1 MTTGT
6 TGSRMHE
13 MGLVGSVID
22 IVTEAMKDAPQGARV
37 RTVTL
42 KVGDMTET
50 VADALDFAFEALAPG
65 TVLEGATLVVDGISP
80 RSRCLECGHEYGH
93 DRFQMQCPACGSY
106 LLELLC
112 GRELEIASIDVD
124 EPEDRTQKE

>member
-1 MTTGT
+1 
-6 TGSRMHE
+6 
-13 MGLVGSVID
+13 MGLVASVID
-22 IVTEAMKDAPQGARV
+22 IVTDAMKDAPAGARV

-50 VADALDFAFEALAPG
+50 IPDALEFAFDALSPG
-65 TVLEGATLVVDGISP
+65 TLLEGAELVVNAISP
-80 RSRCLECGHEYGH
+80 RSKCLDCGYEYGH
-93 DRFQMQCPACGSY
+93 DRFQMECPECGSY

-124 EPEDRTQKE
+124 EPDSSPARDGEEE

>member
-1 MTTGT
+1 
-6 TGSRMHE
+6 
-13 MGLVGSVID
+13 MGLVASVID
-22 IVTEAMKDAPQGARV
+22 IVTDAMKDAPAGARV

-50 VADALDFAFEALAPG
+50 IPDALEFAFDALSPG
-65 TVLEGATLVVDGISP
+65 TALEGAELVVNAISP
-80 RSRCLECGHEYGH
+80 RSRCHDCGHEYGH
-93 DRFQMQCPACGSY
+93 DRFQMECPVCGSY

-124 EPEDRTQKE
+124 EPVSSPQGDGEEE